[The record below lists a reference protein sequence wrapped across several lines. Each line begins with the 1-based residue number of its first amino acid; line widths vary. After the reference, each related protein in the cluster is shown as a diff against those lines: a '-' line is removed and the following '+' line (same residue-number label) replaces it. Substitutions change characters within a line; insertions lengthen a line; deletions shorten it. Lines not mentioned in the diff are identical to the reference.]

1 MAKRKRRNGPVA
13 KPAAS
18 LPPIA
23 PGLVSPT
30 RRVPAEIERPP
41 YGVSG
46 DPGPSVSSL
55 VRTPDEIAAMR
66 RTGAA
71 AAEILLR
78 AGELVEPGITTD
90 EIDSVVHDL
99 SVEMGGYPS
108 PLNYRGYPK
117 SVCTSVN
124 EVICHG
130 IPDSRPLADGDI
142 INIDVTL
149 FREGVH
155 GDTSATFL
163 VGDVAPDSRRLVE
176 VTLESL
182 MLAIAAVRPGGPVRD
197 IGQAIDPHAAK
208 HRLGVV
214 REFIGHG
221 VGTEFHTNLQIPHY
235 YDRRLTT
242 PIEIGTSF
250 TIEPMLTLGGPE
262 AAMWDDGWTAVTI
275 DGTRTAQFEHTLLMT
290 EAGAERLTV
299 TAAGECAHDRL
310 PTAAPE
316 PVAVFGATFSETL
329 ASGDRDIPT

>member
-1 MAKRKRRNGPVA
+1 MAKRKRRNGPVSKVA
-13 KPAAS
+13 PS
-18 LPPIA
+18 LPPVTA
-23 PGLVSPT
+23 GLQSPT
-30 RRVPAEIERPP
+30 RRVPSEIARPP
-41 YGVSG
+41 YAVSG
-46 DPGPSVSSL
+46 DPGPSVSAFT
-55 VRTPDEIAAMR
+55 RTPAETEAMR

-71 AAEILLR
+71 AAEILLK
-78 AGELVEPGITTD
+78 AGEVVGPGVTTD
-90 EIDSVVHDL
+90 EIDRIVHEL
-99 SVEMGGYPS
+99 SVEAGGYPS

-149 FREGVH
+149 YREGVH

-163 VGDVAPDSRRLVE
+163 VGDVDPESVRLVE
-176 VTLESL
+176 VTIESL
-182 MLAIAAVRPGGPVRD
+182 NLAIAAVRPGGPVRD
-197 IGQAIDPHAAK
+197 IGQAIERHATK

-235 YDRRLTT
+235 YDRRLNT
-242 PIEIGTSF
+242 PLEVGTSF

-262 AAMWDDGWTAVTI
+262 GVMWDDGWTAVTA

-290 EAGAERLTV
+290 ETGAERLTV
-299 TAAGECAHDRL
+299 TAAGECAHDRWH
-310 PTAAPE
+310 TAT
-316 PVAVFGATFSETL
+316 V
-329 ASGDRDIPT
+329 

>member
-1 MAKRKRRNGPVA
+1 MGKRKRRNGPVA
-13 KPAAS
+13 KAAPS
-18 LPPIA
+18 LPPVT
-23 PGLVSPT
+23 PGLLSPT
-30 RRVPAEIERPP
+30 RRVPGDIGRPP
-41 YGVSG
+41 YAVSG
-46 DPGPSVSSL
+46 DPGPSTSPL
-55 VRTPDEIAAMR
+55 VRTEEEAAAMR

-78 AGELVEPGITTD
+78 AGELVRPGITTD
-90 EIDSVVHDL
+90 EIDRVVHDL
-99 SVEMGGYPS
+99 SVDAGGYPS

-163 VGDVAPDSRRLVE
+163 VGDVDPESVRLVE

-182 MLAIAAVRPGGPVRD
+182 NLAIAAVTPGGPVRD
-197 IGQAIDPHAAK
+197 IGQAIERHAAR

-221 VGTEFHTNLQIPHY
+221 VGTEFHTSLQIPHY

-242 PIEIGTSF
+242 PLEIGTSF
-250 TIEPMLTLGGPE
+250 TIEPMLTLGQPE
-262 AAMWDDGWTAVTI
+262 AEMWDDGWTAVTI

-290 EAGAERLTV
+290 DVGAERLTV
-299 TAAGECAHDRL
+299 TSAGECAHDRVL
-310 PTAAPE
+310 AAS
-316 PVAVFGATFSETL
+316 V
-329 ASGDRDIPT
+329 